1 MSERRL
7 IFYSDGRHTHIYAY
21 DPPLRVEDAVAP
33 IDDVAGSGVD
43 TFVYGFGSG
52 PTMYHN
58 TKVGETW
65 AEHLVE
71 AGPSMS
77 AIKPAWATFLEADV
91 WNTLPFWR
99 AYQNLKSLRERGLD
113 IMELLI
119 DRAHEKGME
128 FWEAFARTIRKTLP
142 IRIPRTTRRSR
153 YGIRNGASDPTGVS
167 VQLGLP

>member
-43 TFVYGFGSG
+43 TFVYGFGAG

-71 AGPSMS
+71 AAGATQVHMAAQS
-77 AIKPAWATFLEADV
+77 AF
-91 WNTLPFWR
+91 
-99 AYQNLKSLRERGLD
+99 GLD
-113 IMELLI
+113 QS
-119 DRAHEKGME
+119 
-128 FWEAFARTIRKTLP
+128 AR
-142 IRIPRTTRRSR
+142 
-153 YGIRNGASDPTGVS
+153 
-167 VQLGLP
+167 